1 MAQENVEVVR
11 KAVRALAKGDVDGY
25 LACCTD
31 DVHLRSPL
39 FEMEGAH
46 EGTDG
51 IRRLFVGMQDA
62 IPDYR
67 IDVERIE
74 PVGPERVI
82 AFLRWTG
89 SGRTSGIPVDLP
101 VAAVY
106 DLTDGLIRC
115 VRVFRDHQE
124 ALEAVG
130 LSDSP

>member
-1 MAQENVEVVR
+1 MSHENVEVVQQ
-11 KAVRALAKGDVDGY
+11 AVRALSNRDVDGY

-31 DVHLRSPL
+31 DVQLRSPL

-46 EGTDG
+46 EGADG

-106 DLTDGLIRC
+106 DLTDGLIKR

-124 ALEAVG
+124 ALETLG
-130 LSDSP
+130 LSA